1 VLATLVAAAA
11 ALSILPVTATAAPK
25 QPSVTVADVVV
36 AESAGTATFVIK
48 AKPRPRSAL
57 SVDWTTADGAATSP
71 ADYVAASGTVT
82 LTSSGSTV
90 RISIPITADV
100 LDEPDETFLVNLSNL
115 VGAPGAIGDAQAVG
129 TITDDDAVPTIALD
143 DAVLGEGETGTTAA
157 TFPIGLSAPS
167 GRTVT
172 VQWATTDGT
181 ATQPTDY
188 APASGTVT
196 FLPGDMSETISV
208 TVNGDTALEL
218 DETFTV
224 ALSAP
229 TNATV
234 SDGAGTA
241 TIVADEVEPVVSIGD
256 ASIDEGDAGAAS
268 VDLTV
273 SLSRAG
279 LVDSTVDWAT
289 SDGTAVA
296 PGDYSAASGTVT
308 FAAGDVAETVSVAIG
323 GDEIHELDETLTVTL
338 SNVNSAFM
346 GDHVAVGTIFNDDPI
361 PSVAITDVSVPE
373 GDTATVSA
381 VFDVT
386 LSAPSGAQ
394 ADVGWTTVD
403 GTALGG
409 TDYAPDSGVLSFASG
424 DVTESLAVVVNGDTV
439 DEPNEWLGVV
449 LSGPDGAAIADG
461 TGRATILDDDKTP
474 TALTLGVR
482 KRARRVI
489 GSGRLEPAMSGF
501 AVTVTFA
508 RRRANGTYAR
518 LRSRVV
524 TVTGIRD
531 RDGDG
536 LSEGVYRVAFTRPSR
551 RGTYRIT
558 ARFLGTTTHGSSS
571 KQVTFTIP

>member
-1 VLATLVAAAA
+1 MAAAA

-115 VGAPGAIGDAQAVG
+115 VGAPGAIGDGQAVG

-143 DAVLGEGETGTTAA
+143 DVVLGEGETGTTAA

-188 APASGTVT
+188 TPGSGTVT
-196 FLPGDMSETISV
+196 FLPGDTSETISV

-218 DETFTV
+218 DEAFTV

-229 TNATV
+229 TNATI

-268 VDLTV
+268 LDLIV

-279 LVDSTVDWAT
+279 LVDSTVDWET
-289 SDGTAVA
+289 SDGTAAA
-296 PGDYSAASGTVT
+296 PGDYTAASGTVT
-308 FAAGDVAETVSVAIG
+308 FAAGDVVETVSVTLG

-338 SNVNSAFM
+338 SNLNNAFM
-346 GDHVAVGTIFNDDPI
+346 GDHVAVGTISNDDPI
-361 PSVAITDVSVPE
+361 PSVTITDVSVPE
-373 GDTATVSA
+373 GDTATVAA
-381 VFDVT
+381 VFGLT
-386 LSAPSGAQ
+386 LSAPSGAP

-409 TDYAPDSGVLSFASG
+409 TDYAPGSGVVSFAPG
-424 DVTESLAVVVNGDTV
+424 DATESVAVVVNGDTI
-439 DEPNEWLGVV
+439 DEPNEWFDVV
-449 LSGPDGAAIADG
+449 LSGPGGATIADD
-461 TGRATILDDDKTP
+461 TGRATIVDDDKTP
-474 TALTLGVR
+474 TTLTLGVR

-501 AVTVTFA
+501 AVTVTLA

-536 LSEGVYRVAFTRPSR
+536 LHEGVYRVAFTRPSR

-558 ARFLGTTTHGSSS
+558 AKFLGTITHGSSS